1 VPEPAKLPEL
11 RFVYG
16 TVERALA
23 PIYAATDDDV
33 RRQAFRAR
41 INHFQRAR
49 VLGQAV
55 EVGKGKRNSY
65 SLVQIER
72 WFACLELAE
81 LGISPTTVAELINGH
96 WDLFEPIFRDAQGS
110 VVRDPGPDDIA
121 LCLGGVHLM
130 SGNWAPESGFPGVPS
145 VQGCTLRQLPDR
157 VTAWMRMAAHDRSAP
172 RLLIVNLSERLRQFH
187 SALGDAYTE
196 ELIAERTGGKVK
208 ARRARKRK

>member
-1 VPEPAKLPEL
+1 MPEPAKLPF
-11 RFVYG
+11 RFLYG
-16 TVERALA
+16 TVEKALA
-23 PIYAATDDDV
+23 SIYAATDDDV

-49 VLGQAV
+49 VLGEAV

-65 SLVQIER
+65 SVVQIER

-110 VVRDPGPDDIA
+110 VLRDPGPDDVA
-121 LCLGGVHLM
+121 LCLGGVRLM

-157 VTAWMRMAAHDRSAP
+157 VAAWMRMTAS
-172 RLLIVNLSERLRQFH
+172 RLLIVNLSARLRQFH
-187 SALGDAYTE
+187 GALGHAYTE
-196 ELIAERTGGKVK
+196 ELVAERTGGKVK
-208 ARRARKRK
+208 PTPRRARAHK